1 MCKNDTQSSMKPP
14 FPLRRIAVGV
24 LATAACA
31 GSWALGIGRA
41 QGLALIGR
49 PLDITVPLLLDA
61 GEAPAECLA
70 AEVFYGDER
79 LRSDRLNAELVDGR
93 AIRVRSSRVVD
104 EPVVT
109 LHLQVGCVTP
119 LARRLV
125 LLAEQPDPQGD
136 VPRAEAP
143 SRALAQAPAEP
154 MPPVTRPASVV
165 GRPLPPA
172 RATTPAVPAAA
183 PSAARA
189 ARPPAQQAA
198 RPAVAASAARPERAA
213 APQPRLKLEAAD
225 LVAGEPAL
233 RSSVTLGSV
242 PSQEASPQQRAAAL
256 ALWKALNAQPEEL
269 LRESQ
274 RLASLESDLQALRQ
288 SIQRNDKSLTD
299 LRAELQDAQQER
311 YANPVVYSLLALLAA
326 SMGVAAWA
334 WRRGS
339 AGAQPQTAEDRP
351 WWKRPSTTEDPEPG
365 EASAGNAGHAHAAG
379 AFGRGHPDSL
389 LSQPG
394 HSGPDAFLQRPVT
407 DRTLPVRRAHGP
419 NSQDPD
425 SDSFR
430 MSGRGGD
437 DFPFSQPSQLRSLK
451 AEELHD
457 VQQEADFFVSLGEYE
472 RAIDVLRSHIAANPQ
487 TSPIAWLDLM
497 DIYHR
502 LGRREDYDWTR
513 GEFQRTFNADVPPF
527 DAFTDEGPGLEQ
539 YENAIMRIV
548 SLWSSRRVLDVIEES
563 IFRGPAQ
570 DGTQAFSLPAYRELL
585 LLHHVATE
593 VYGSEDAAGRA
604 SSFGDSGLAS
614 IGAGLQPGFNAT
626 QIHPLS
632 AAVQP
637 AVLPLPSQP
646 VPFSTVAPLA
656 TLSDF
661 APPSL
666 DLPQDLDIDAPL
678 DINLDEPAQAG
689 MMTAEPLIGDSVT
702 SVPGDE
708 SNLLDFDLPGIDTS
722 GFTTRK
728 PRE

>member
-1 MCKNDTQSSMKPP
+1 MKPP

-24 LATAACA
+24 LAAAACA
-31 GSWALGIGRA
+31 SSWAVGIGRA

-49 PLDITVPLLLDA
+49 PLDITVPLLLES
-61 GEAPAECLA
+61 GEGAPDCLT
-70 AEVFYGDER
+70 AEVYYGDER
-79 LRSDRLNAELVDGR
+79 LRPDRYAAELLDGR
-93 AIRVRSSRVVD
+93 VIRVRATQVVD

-136 VPRAEAP
+136 VPRAQSP
-143 SRALAQAPAEP
+143 SRPVTLPQAPAEP
-154 MPPVTRPASVV
+154 VTPITRPAAVPI
-165 GRPLPPA
+165 RPLPPM
-172 RATTPAVPAAA
+172 RAGG
-183 PSAARA
+183 
-189 ARPPAQQAA
+189 
-198 RPAVAASAARPERAA
+198 AASAPAAQPVQRTARTPAPQTAKPAPDAASSRPERAA
-213 APQPRLKLEAAD
+213 PTQPRLKLEPAD
-225 LVAGEPAL
+225 LVAGEPSL
-233 RSSVTLGSV
+233 RSSTTLGSL

-256 ALWKALNAQPEEL
+256 ALWKALNAQPEDL

-288 SIQRNDKSLTD
+288 SIQRNDKSVTD

-311 YANPVVYSLLALLAA
+311 YANPVVYSLLALLAL
-326 SMGVAAWA
+326 SMGVAGWA

-339 AGAQPQTAEDRP
+339 RAAQPQSAEERP
-351 WWKRPSTTEDPEPG
+351 WWKRPSTTEDPEPSG
-365 EASAGNAGHAHAAG
+365 TSVRGMGAGAAAA

-394 HSGPDAFLQRPVT
+394 HSGPDSFLHRPVS
-407 DRTLPVRRAHGP
+407 DRTLPVRREVAP
-419 NSQDPD
+419 SSQDPD
-425 SDSFR
+425 SESFR

-513 GEFQRTFNADVPPF
+513 GEFQRTFNADVPAF
-527 DAFTDEGPGLEQ
+527 EAFTDEGPGLEQ

-604 SSFGDSGLAS
+604 SSFGDSGMAS

-632 AAVQP
+632 AAVP
-637 AVLPLPSQP
+637 PVVASLPSQP
-646 VPFSTVAPLA
+646 VPFSTVAPLSA
-656 TLSDF
+656 LSDF

-666 DLPQDLDIDAPL
+666 DLPQAFDVDAPL
-678 DINLDEPAQAG
+678 DINLDEPEQAG
-689 MMTAEPLIGDSVT
+689 VMTTEPLIGDSMT

-728 PRE
+728 TRE